1 VPGDAAAASR
11 RGGLTV
17 HPISGVLPALLRD
30 LGLEAGIAGWRAVQE
45 WPAAVGPRIARR
57 AHGVSFQDGTLV
69 VEVEG
74 SAWLHELSM
83 LKPDLVRQLNRRL
96 GSAHVRDVRFI
107 HARGGIQR

>member
-1 VPGDAAAASR
+1 M
-11 RGGLTV
+11 
-17 HPISGVLPALLRD
+17 
-30 LGLEAGIAGWRAVQE
+30 GWRAVKE

-57 AHGVSFQDGTLV
+57 ARAVSFQEGTLV

-83 LKPDLVRQLNRRL
+83 LKPDLVRQMHRRL
-96 GSAHVRDVRFI
+96 GSAHVRDLRFI